1 MSTQLTLTAVVL
13 GLWQYIGSTSQTE
26 ALVISTPWHVAE
38 YLWQFASGSSAQG
51 SWSDLSVTF
60 QEAAG
65 GCVLGV
71 AVGIV
76 LAVLVASSRWVALF
90 ATPFVAIV
98 NALPKIALAPL
109 FILIFGANYQSKVYF
124 VAAAIFFL
132 SFYNI
137 YTGIRSID
145 ILYLRNT
152 RILGANRRWLI
163 REVYIPSIVGWVAI
177 SLRLSATYAIV
188 CAVVAE
194 YLSANQGM
202 GYVVYLAQGVNNS
215 TVVIGGILIVS
226 FTALIIDRIIVRTQ
240 RHFTSWRLR

>member
-1 MSTQLTLTAVVL
+1 M
-13 GLWQYIGSTSQTE
+13 
-26 ALVISTPWHVAE
+26 ISTPWHVAQ
-38 YLWQFASGSSAQG
+38 YLWDFASGSSEQG
-51 SWSDLSVTF
+51 SWSDLRVTL

-71 AVGIV
+71 AVGIA
-76 LAVLVASSRWVALF
+76 LAVLASSSRWLGLF
-90 ATPFVAIV
+90 ASPFVAVV

-145 ILYLRNT
+145 TLYLRNT
-152 RILGANRRWLI
+152 RILGANRRWLV
-163 REVYIPSIVGWVAI
+163 REVYLPSIVGWVAI

-188 CAVVAE
+188 CAVISE

-202 GYVVYLAQGVNNS
+202 GYVVYLAQGVNDP
-215 TVVIGGILIVS
+215 TVVIGGILIIS
-226 FTALIIDRIIVRTQ
+226 FAALIIDRVIVRVQ